1 MFCGFYNYS
10 LVVRNIKGNTTGIIT
25 DGQIRRFTQTNQGL
39 HSLQVKTVMTKN
51 PIKVEKDTLAIK
63 ALSIMNENKITSLC
77 INSLKNKRK
86 TIGILHIHNLLEN
99 ITQ

>member
-1 MFCGFYNYS
+1 M
-10 LVVRNIKGNTTGIIT
+10 VRNAKGNTTGIIT
-25 DGQIRRFTQTNQGL
+25 DGQIRRFSQINQGL

-51 PIKVEKDTLAIK
+51 PIKIEKNTLAVK
-63 ALSIMNENKITSLC
+63 ALNLMNENKITSLC
-77 INSLKNKRK
+77 INSPKNK